1 MMFQLY
7 LINISD
13 NIHMLAALTSLF
25 LGIFLFMSYGI
36 SFNCDAKTMK
46 IVFITF
52 LISLGL
58 YVLTP
63 SSWKH
68 DMNMQYIKK
77 AGQLELEKIE
87 LEKQLIQYQTKEF

>member
-36 SFNCDAKTMK
+36 SFNCDAKIMK

-68 DMNMQYIKK
+68 DMDVQYIKK
-77 AGQLELEKIE
+77 AGQLELEK
-87 LEKQLIQYQTKEF
+87 LN

>member
-13 NIHMLAALTSLF
+13 NIHMLAALISLF
-25 LGIFLFMSYGI
+25 TGVFLFMSYTI
-36 SFNCDAKTMK
+36 SFNCDMKTMK

-52 LISLGL
+52 LVSLGL

-68 DMNMQYIKK
+68 DMDIQYIKK

-87 LEKQLIQYQTKEF
+87 LEKQLIHYQTKEY